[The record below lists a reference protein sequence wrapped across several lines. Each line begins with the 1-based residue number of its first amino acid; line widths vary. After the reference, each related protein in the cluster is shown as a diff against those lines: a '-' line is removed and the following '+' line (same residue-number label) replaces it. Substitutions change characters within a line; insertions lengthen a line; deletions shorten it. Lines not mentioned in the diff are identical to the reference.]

1 MANNRL
7 FHCLI
12 SKNPSHLTKFYNEF
26 GMDFKTVSESFYL
39 STVAPLCIME
49 KYSQKKSCLI
59 WSEEICPEFKDAF
72 GLIQLEIIED
82 IGLIENKC
90 NFNRYVPP
98 TYLCINLHVSTYL
111 TLCIQNHMQSCL

>member
-26 GMDFKTVSESFYL
+26 GMDFKTVSENCYL

-59 WSEEICPEFKDAF
+59 WSEEICPQFKDAF
-72 GLIQLEIIED
+72 GLIELENIED
-82 IGLIENKC
+82 IGLKDVENKC
-90 NFNRYVPP
+90 NFNRYV
-98 TYLCINLHVSTYL
+98 STYL
-111 TLCIQNHMQSCL
+111 RKNLCKYVHL